1 MTLPL
6 RRNTNFWLWWLGS
19 VQSSLGSA
27 LSSIALALLV
37 LKLSGSAGALGVN
50 LALSL
55 LPGLLS
61 PLLGTLVDRLPLKL
75 PLIAGNLLRG
85 AFQLTAGGLALRG
98 MVSVETLH
106 VLAFLTGLV
115 GAFYGPASMGILPGL
130 VQKADL
136 PRATG
141 LMQGAGQS
149 MNLLGLVGGGVLV
162 GLFGSAA
169 ALIADGV
176 SFVVFAAVTLLIR
189 FPPRGPA
196 GPGRFWAEFR
206 GGLRYVR
213 GSLALTLL
221 PVLALFINASLA
233 PMEMLIPGRMQALGA
248 GAAGYGLFFGMLIGG
263 EVLGSLAV
271 AALGERLRPRS
282 VSAAALAG
290 VGALLLVLALTRT
303 PAEMYAVAL
312 LLGAVL
318 AINNTAISLLFMTLV
333 DPAYFGRVG
342 SLLNMVGTLGM
353 PLTLLALAPL
363 ADRVPIWAMF
373 AASEAVTI
381 LAAGVWRWV
390 LGRGPLR
397 DAAHPSSSPGENSS
411 PSR

>member
-1 MTLPL
+1 MTTPQQLPL

-27 LSSIALALLV
+27 LSGIALALLV
-37 LKLSGSAGALGVN
+37 LKLSGSAGALGIN

-98 MVSVETLH
+98 MVSVEVLH

-115 GAFYGPASMGILPGL
+115 GAFYGPASLGILPGL

-176 SFVVFAAVTLLIR
+176 SFVVFAALTLLIR
-189 FPPRGPA
+189 FPPRGA
-196 GPGRFWAEFR
+196 TGPGHFWTEFR

-213 GSLALTLL
+213 ASPALTLL
-221 PVLALFINASLA
+221 PVLGFFINASLA
-233 PMEMLIPGRMQALGA
+233 PMEMLIPGRMQQLGA
-248 GAAGYGLFFGMLIGG
+248 GAAGYGSFFGMLIGG

-271 AALGERLRPRS
+271 AALGEHLKPRS

-303 PAEMYAVAL
+303 PTQMCAVAL

-318 AINNTAISLLFMTLV
+318 ALNNTAISLLFVTLV
-333 DPAYFGRVG
+333 DPVYFGRVG
-342 SLLNMVGTLGM
+342 SLLNMLGTLGI

-373 AASEAVTI
+373 TASGAVTI
-381 LAAGVWRWV
+381 LAAGVWRQV
-390 LGRGPLR
+390 LAREPPK
-397 DAAHPSSSPGENSS
+397 DAAHTDSD
-411 PSR
+411 